1 MKQSSPSDRLREDYL
16 EQCEQLISHAKD
28 MRNYAMKPGNAW
40 LARGELAK
48 IISLSGDLESLL
60 DEIKAADERES

>member
-1 MKQSSPSDRLREDYL
+1 MKNLSHADRLREEYMDL
-16 EQCEQLISHAKD
+16 CEQLLSHAKD

-48 IISLSGDLESLL
+48 IISLSGDMESLL
-60 DEIKAADERES
+60 DDIKSADETE